1 METTTVYDRNRSP
14 HNEVIEDLHVVVD
27 QIPNRN
33 KLDRLPAVIPGHRLR
48 SNVPSFDMSDTGD
61 PDESDKE
68 KNTVESE
75 NHTSVDIPYQQTQNS
90 NWKRFRT

>member
-1 METTTVYDRNRSP
+1 
-14 HNEVIEDLHVVVD
+14 
-27 QIPNRN
+27 
-33 KLDRLPAVIPGHRLR
+33 
-48 SNVPSFDMSDTGD
+48 MSDTGD